1 MKIKAQKELKKI
13 KARKAPKKMNARKA
27 RKKMKSHKTSKK
39 ITAGTKERHEG
50 TEACMTHEQVKHVGT

>member
-1 MKIKAQKELKKI
+1 
-13 KARKAPKKMNARKA
+13 MNARKA

-50 TEACMTHEQVKHVGT
+50 TEACMTHEQVKYVGT